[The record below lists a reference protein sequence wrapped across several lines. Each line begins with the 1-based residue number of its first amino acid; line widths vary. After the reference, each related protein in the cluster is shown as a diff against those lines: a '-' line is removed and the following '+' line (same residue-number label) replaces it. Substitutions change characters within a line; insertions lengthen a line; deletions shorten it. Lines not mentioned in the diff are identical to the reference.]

1 MNRPHLS
8 VTTSWDDGHLLD
20 LRIAELLDR
29 YRLQGTFYIAPRSIE
44 IAPPRRLPPGEICQL
59 ASQFEVGGHTLT
71 HRRLPSLALA
81 EADAEIRHGKE
92 ELEWILGR
100 RLNAFA
106 YPGGEYDERHL
117 SLVGDAGFDV
127 GRTVRRFCTTPP
139 RDLLQVDTTVHAYR
153 HWKDASAISRSS
165 RLRPAV
171 AAAHLWN
178 WDSLAIDLFDQA
190 LAGGGVF
197 HLWGHSWEIDAR
209 GDWSRLER
217 VLDHIGGRPDVSY
230 ITNGALA
237 AVPGRVGTRDE

>member
-1 MNRPHLS
+1 
-8 VTTSWDDGHLLD
+8 
-20 LRIAELLDR
+20 
-29 YRLQGTFYIAPRSIE
+29 
-44 IAPPRRLPPGEICQL
+44 
-59 ASQFEVGGHTLT
+59 
-71 HRRLPSLALA
+71 
-81 EADAEIRHGKE
+81 
-92 ELEWILGR
+92 
-100 RLNAFA
+100 
-106 YPGGEYDERHL
+106 
-117 SLVGDAGFDV
+117 
-127 GRTVRRFCTTPP
+127 VRRFCTTPP

-217 VLDHIGGRPDVSY
+217 VLDHIAGRPDVSY
-230 ITNGALA
+230 IANGALA
-237 AVPGRVGTRDE
+237 GVPKPVGTRDE